1 MIIDIRSHFKTI
13 QKEALSR
20 AEIERKVKNAM
31 FYVETSLRKVALSKA
46 K

>member
-1 MIIDIRSHFKTI
+1 MIIDIRSHFKKI

-20 AEIERKVKNAM
+20 EELERKVKNAM
-31 FYVETSLRKVALSKA
+31 FYVETSLRKVALSKS